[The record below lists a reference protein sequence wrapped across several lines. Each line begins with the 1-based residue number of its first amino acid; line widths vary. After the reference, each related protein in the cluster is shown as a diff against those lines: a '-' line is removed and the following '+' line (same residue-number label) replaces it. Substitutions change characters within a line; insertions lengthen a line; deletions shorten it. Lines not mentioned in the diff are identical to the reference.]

1 MCAQWRTMKTTLP
14 TLVRSLPQSW
24 VGGLWLLALALLVFF
39 WLQPP
44 PPVDAKGVHWLSA
57 QRLWVRDVSGTV
69 LADRPQTVSLPDSWK
84 PDGLNAAGVGR
95 YRLEFEVSE
104 GVVQSA
110 RRAPWA
116 LRIDYL
122 NCVHSM
128 WLNGEVLHSTLP
140 RPGWLGLPTPSL
152 IDVPGR
158 LLKPG
163 VNSLEIEIQAAQQG
177 GMSPAA
183 LAPKAELQHDHL
195 LVRFLTRDAL
205 LVLNLIWIAF
215 SLFVVMLWWMRR
227 QEEAAGLFGLMVLV
241 GALRNCRYFITEDL
255 GLSVGAE
262 SWLYFLAHVLT
273 ACLQGWFVMALVERQ
288 LRWFS
293 RALWAVVIAF
303 PLLGLLALPFD
314 PDLRFTR
321 GLLQGALILTLPP
334 SIWLMGQWVK
344 REGLRSSMHAGLA
357 VGWAALLVAG
367 VHDFIFGR
375 VISQVDFN
383 HWMSWMIPLASPSFV
398 LMVVQRVV
406 QAFNDI
412 EQANQQLEQKVAER
426 TRELAAAN
434 AAKSHFLASASH
446 DLRQPVAAIGLI
458 TDLLRVQVTDPT
470 VRSLADRLTRAVR
483 SMESLLK
490 GLLDLSRLDS
500 GTVEVQRE
508 RVQLQALL
516 EAVAS
521 HEAEAARHK
530 GLRLRVRR
538 TTAIAWTDPVL
549 LEQVLRNL
557 VGNAIRHTQQG
568 GVLVAVRR
576 RGGPTGPWEVQ
587 VWDTG
592 PGIRPED
599 QPRIFEAFV
608 QLGNPGRERSQ
619 GLGLGLAI
627 VQRASLLL
635 QHPLRVQSRV
645 GRGSCF
651 SVSLPSANEA
661 SLVSEPAAP
670 PPLPETEPVR
680 LDGRRVLVIED
691 DEALGESL
699 VLWLRD
705 WGIDAVAGHSLRWV
719 REQAH
724 QQWDMVVS
732 DHRLPDG
739 NGRDVIRHLRQHQ
752 PDLPA
757 LIITG
762 DTSPQQIAELASSGL
777 PVLHK
782 PFRAQ
787 ELRALLAQG
796 MARSARATEPPD
808 VSPCEPG

>member
-1 MCAQWRTMKTTLP
+1 MKPLLP
-14 TLVRSLPQSW
+14 TLLRSLTQSW
-24 VGGLWLLALALLVFF
+24 VGGLWLLALALLAFF

-44 PPVDAKGVHWLSA
+44 PPANANGVRWLSA
-57 QRLWVRDVSGTV
+57 QRLWMHDVSGSV
-69 LADRPQTVSLPDSWK
+69 LADQPVAVSLPDSWK
-84 PDGLNAAGVGR
+84 PAGLKAAGIGR
-95 YRLEFEVSE
+95 YRLSFEVSDD
-104 GVVQSA
+104 VAQAA
-110 RRAPWA
+110 RSTPWS

-122 NCVHSM
+122 NYVHSI
-128 WLNGEVLHSTLP
+128 WLNGELLHSTLP
-140 RPGWLGLPTPSL
+140 RPGWLGLPGPSL

-158 LLKPG
+158 LLNAG
-163 VNSLEIEIQAAQQG
+163 HNSLEIEIQAAQQG
-177 GMSPAA
+177 GMSPAV
-183 LAPKAELQHDHL
+183 LAPKADLQHDHVML
-195 LVRFLTRDAL
+195 RFLTRDAL
-205 LVLNLIWIAF
+205 VVLNLIWIAF
-215 SLFVVMLWWMRR
+215 SMFVALLWWMRR
-227 QEEAAGLFGLMVLV
+227 QEAAAGLFGLMILV
-241 GALRNCRYFITEDL
+241 GGLRNCRYFITEDL

-273 ACLQGWFVMALVERQ
+273 ACLQGWFVMALVGRH
-288 LRWFS
+288 LSWFN
-293 RALWAVVIAF
+293 RALWAVVIGF
-303 PLLGLLALPFD
+303 PLLGMLALPFD
-314 PDLRFTR
+314 PDLRLTR
-321 GLLQGALILTLPP
+321 GYLQGALILTLPP
-334 SIWLMGQWVK
+334 SIWLMGQWVV
-344 REGLRSSMHAGLA
+344 REGLRSSMHTGLA

-375 VISQVDFN
+375 VIGQVNFN
-383 HWMSWMIPLASPSFV
+383 HWMGWMIPLASPSFV

-406 QAFNDI
+406 KAFDDI
-412 EQANQQLEQKVAER
+412 EEANQQLEHKVAER

-458 TDLLRVQVTDPT
+458 TDLLRVQVTDPK

-500 GTVEVQRE
+500 GTVEVQRK
-508 RVQLQALL
+508 RVHLQTLL

-521 HEAEAARHK
+521 HEAEAARQK
-530 GLRLRVRR
+530 NLQLRVRR
-538 TTAIAWTDPVL
+538 TQAIAWTDPVL

-568 GVLVAVRR
+568 GVLVSVRR
-576 RGGPTGPWEVQ
+576 RGARSGPVGASEAAGSTGEQWEVQ

-627 VQRASLLL
+627 VQRAAQLLE
-635 QHPLRVQSRV
+635 HPLRVQSRV

-651 SVSLPSANEA
+651 AVSLPAA
-661 SLVSEPAAP
+661 TLAPGPAIATP
-670 PPLPETEPVR
+670 QSPTPER
-680 LDGRRVLVIED
+680 LDGMRVLVIED

-699 VLWLRD
+699 VLWLRN
-705 WGIDAVAGHSLRWV
+705 WGLDAVAGRSLAWV
-719 REQAH
+719 RSQAPQH
-724 QQWDMVVS
+724 WDMVVS

-739 NGRDVIRHLRQHQ
+739 SGRDVVGHLRQHQ
-752 PDLPA
+752 PSLPA

-762 DTSPQQIAELASSGL
+762 DTSPQQLAELAASGL

-787 ELRALLAQG
+787 DLRTMLAQG
-796 MARSARATEPPD
+796 MARSGQP
-808 VSPCEPG
+808 

>member
-1 MCAQWRTMKTTLP
+1 MKPSLP
-14 TLVRSLPQSW
+14 TFLRSLTQSW
-24 VGGLWLLALALLVFF
+24 VGGLWLLALALATFH
-39 WLQPP
+39 WLQPSP
-44 PPVDAKGVHWLSA
+44 PLDAAGVRWLSSE
-57 QRLWVRDVSGTV
+57 RLWMRDVSGAV
-69 LADRPQTVSLPDSWK
+69 LADQPTPVRLPDSWK
-84 PDGLNAAGVGR
+84 PAGLPAAGMGAYRLSLDLNAAAVR
-95 YRLEFEVSE
+95 
-104 GVVQSA
+104 SA
-110 RRAPWA
+110 SQEPWS

-122 NCVHSM
+122 NCVHRI
-128 WLNGEVLHSTLP
+128 WVNGELLRSTLP
-140 RPGWLGLPTPSL
+140 RPGWLGLPTPAL

-158 LLKPG
+158 LLQVGP
-163 VNSLEIEIQAAQQG
+163 NTIEIEIQAVQQG
-177 GMSPAA
+177 GLSQAT
-183 LAPKAELQHDHL
+183 LAPKAQLQHGHVML
-195 LVRFLTRDAL
+195 RFLTRDAL
-205 LVLNLIWIAF
+205 IVLNLLWIAF
-215 SLFVVMLWWMRR
+215 SLFVVLLWWMRR
-227 QEEAAGLFGLMVLV
+227 QEAAAGLFGMLVLV
-241 GALRNCRYFITEDL
+241 GGLRNCRYFITTDL

-273 ACLQGWFVMALVERQ
+273 ACLQGWFVMALVERHIA
-288 LRWFS
+288 WFH
-293 RALWAVVIAF
+293 RALWAVVIGF

-321 GLLQGALILTLPP
+321 GYLQGALILTLAP
-334 SIWLMGQWVK
+334 SIWLMGQWVL
-344 REGLRSSMHAGLA
+344 REGLRSSMHTGLA

-367 VHDFIFGR
+367 VHDFYFGR
-375 VISQVDFN
+375 VIGQVNFN
-383 HWMSWMIPLASPSFV
+383 HWMGWMIPLASPSFV

-406 QAFNDI
+406 KAFNDI
-412 EQANQQLEQKVAER
+412 EEANQQLEHKVAER

-500 GTVEVQRE
+500 GTVEVQRQ

-516 EAVAS
+516 DAVAT
-521 HEAEAARHK
+521 HEAEAARQK

-538 TTAIAWTDPVL
+538 TPAIAWTDPVL

-557 VGNAIRHTQQG
+557 VGNAIRHTQRG

-576 RGGPTGPWEVQ
+576 RAGQAGASQGAWEVQ

-592 PGIRPED
+592 PGIRAED

-627 VQRASLLL
+627 VQRAAHLLE
-635 QHPLRVQSRV
+635 HPLQVRSQV

-651 SVSLPSANEA
+651 AVSLPAA
-661 SLVSEPAAP
+661 AATTTRPTAP
-670 PPLPETEPVR
+670 PPDALPTQM
-680 LDGRRVLVIED
+680 DGRRVLVIED
-691 DEALGESL
+691 NEALGESL
-699 VLWLRD
+699 ALWLRN
-705 WGIDAVAGHSLRWV
+705 WGLEAVVGHSLAWV
-719 REQAH
+719 RAQAPQH
-724 QQWDMVVS
+724 WDMVVS

-739 NGRDVIRHLRQHQ
+739 SGRDVIGHLRGHQ

-762 DTSPQQIAELASSGL
+762 DTSPQQLAELAASGL

-782 PFRAQ
+782 PFRA
-787 ELRALLAQG
+787 ESLRALLAQG
-796 MARSARATEPPD
+796 MTGAGQR
-808 VSPCEPG
+808 

>member
-1 MCAQWRTMKTTLP
+1 MKPSLP
-14 TLVRSLPQSW
+14 TVLRSLTQSW
-24 VGGLWLLALALLVFF
+24 VGGLWLLALALAAYF
-39 WLQPP
+39 WLLPA
-44 PPVDAKGVHWLSA
+44 PPVDAPGVRWLSA
-57 QRLWVRDVSGTV
+57 QRLWMHDVSGAV
-69 LADRPQTVSLPDSWK
+69 LADQPVPVSLPDSWK
-84 PDGLNAAGVGR
+84 PAGLQAAGVGR
-95 YRLEFEVSE
+95 YRLDFEVSDE
-104 GVVQSA
+104 VVRKA
-110 RRAPWA
+110 KREPWS

-122 NCVHSM
+122 NCVHTI
-128 WLNGEVLHSTLP
+128 WLNGELLHSTLP
-140 RPGWLGLPTPSL
+140 RPGWLGLPAPSL

-158 LLKPG
+158 LLQAG
-163 VNSLEIEIQAAQQG
+163 RNSLEIEIQAVQQG
-177 GMSPAA
+177 GMSPAV
-183 LAPKAELQHDHL
+183 LAPKAQLQHDHVML
-195 LVRFLTRDAL
+195 RLLTRDAL
-205 LVLNLIWIAF
+205 IVLNLIWIAF
-215 SLFVVMLWWMRR
+215 SLFVVLLWWMRR
-227 QEEAAGLFGLMVLV
+227 QEAAAGLFGLLVLV
-241 GALRNCRYFITEDL
+241 GGLRNCRYFITADL

-273 ACLQGWFVMALVERQ
+273 ACLQGWFVMALVERH
-288 LRWFS
+288 LSWFN
-293 RALWAVVIAF
+293 RALWAVVIGF

-314 PDLRFTR
+314 PDLRLTR
-321 GLLQGALILTLPP
+321 GYLQGALIFTLPP
-334 SIWLMGQWVK
+334 SIWLMGQWVL

-375 VISQVDFN
+375 VIGLVNFN
-383 HWMSWMIPLASPSFV
+383 HWMGWMIPLASPSFV

-406 QAFNDI
+406 KAFNDI
-412 EQANQQLEQKVAER
+412 EEANQQLEHKVEVR

-458 TDLLRVQVTDPT
+458 TDLLRVQVTDPK
-470 VRSLADRLTRAVR
+470 VRGLADRLTRAVR

-500 GTVEVQRE
+500 GTVEVQRQ
-508 RVQLQALL
+508 RVQLQTLL
-516 EAVAS
+516 DAVAS
-521 HEAEAARHK
+521 HEAEAARQK
-530 GLRLRVRR
+530 GLQLRVRR
-538 TTAIAWTDPVL
+538 THAIAWTDPVL

-568 GVLVAVRR
+568 GVLVGVRR
-576 RGGPTGPWEVQ
+576 RGGPAGVWDVQ

-627 VQRASLLL
+627 VQRAAHLL
-635 QHPLRVQSRV
+635 QHPLRVQSQV

-651 SVSLPSANEA
+651 TVSLPSSGQTLGPASA
-661 SLVSEPAAP
+661 SLPASEPA
-670 PPLPETEPVR
+670 R
-680 LDGRRVLVIED
+680 LDGRRVLVVED

-699 VLWLRD
+699 VLWLRS
-705 WGIDAVAGHSLRWV
+705 WGLDAVAGRSLGWV
-719 REQAH
+719 RAQAPQH
-724 QQWDMVVS
+724 WDMVVS

-739 NGRDVIRHLRQHQ
+739 NGRDVIGHLRRHQ
-752 PDLPA
+752 PSLPA

-762 DTSPQQIAELASSGL
+762 DTSPQQLAELAASGL

-782 PFRAQ
+782 PFRA
-787 ELRALLAQG
+787 EDLRDLLAQG
-796 MARSARATEPPD
+796 MARSSPPSAR
-808 VSPCEPG
+808 

>member
-1 MCAQWRTMKTTLP
+1 MKPSLP
-14 TLVRSLPQSW
+14 TVLRSLTQSW
-24 VGGLWLLALALLVFF
+24 VGGLWLLALALAAYF
-39 WLQPP
+39 WLLPA
-44 PPVDAKGVHWLSA
+44 PPVDAPGVRWLSA
-57 QRLWVRDVSGTV
+57 QRLWMHDVSGAV
-69 LADRPQTVSLPDSWK
+69 LADQPVPVSLPDSWK
-84 PDGLNAAGVGR
+84 PAGLQAAGVGR
-95 YRLEFEVSE
+95 YRLDFEVSDE
-104 GVVQSA
+104 VVRKA
-110 RRAPWA
+110 KREPWS

-122 NCVHSM
+122 NCVHTI
-128 WLNGEVLHSTLP
+128 WLNGELLHSTLP
-140 RPGWLGLPTPSL
+140 RPGWLGLPAPSL

-158 LLKPG
+158 LLQAG
-163 VNSLEIEIQAAQQG
+163 RNSLEIEIQAVQQG
-177 GMSPAA
+177 GMSPAV
-183 LAPKAELQHDHL
+183 LAPKAQLQHDHVML
-195 LVRFLTRDAL
+195 RLLTRDAL
-205 LVLNLIWIAF
+205 IVLNLIWIAF
-215 SLFVVMLWWMRR
+215 SLFVVLLWWMRR
-227 QEEAAGLFGLMVLV
+227 QEAAAGLFGLLVLV
-241 GALRNCRYFITEDL
+241 GGLRNCRYFITADL

-273 ACLQGWFVMALVERQ
+273 ACLQGWFVMALVERH
-288 LRWFS
+288 LSWFN
-293 RALWAVVIAF
+293 RALWAVVIGF

-314 PDLRFTR
+314 PDLRLTR
-321 GLLQGALILTLPP
+321 GYLQGALIFTLPP
-334 SIWLMGQWVK
+334 SIWLMGQWVL

-375 VISQVDFN
+375 VIGLVNFN
-383 HWMSWMIPLASPSFV
+383 HWMGWMIPLASPSFV

-406 QAFNDI
+406 KAFNDI
-412 EQANQQLEQKVAER
+412 EEANQQLEHKVEVR

-458 TDLLRVQVTDPT
+458 TDLLRVQVTDPK
-470 VRSLADRLTRAVR
+470 VRGLADRLTRAVR

-500 GTVEVQRE
+500 GTVEVQRQ
-508 RVQLQALL
+508 RVQLQTLL
-516 EAVAS
+516 DAVAS
-521 HEAEAARHK
+521 HEAEAARQK
-530 GLRLRVRR
+530 GLQLRVRR
-538 TTAIAWTDPVL
+538 THAIAWTDPVL

-568 GVLVAVRR
+568 GVLVGVRR
-576 RGGPTGPWEVQ
+576 RGGPAGVWDVQ

-627 VQRASLLL
+627 VQRAAHLL
-635 QHPLRVQSRV
+635 QHPLRVQSQV

-651 SVSLPSANEA
+651 TVSLPSASQTIGTA
-661 SLVSEPAAP
+661 SAAPPNSEPA
-670 PPLPETEPVR
+670 R
-680 LDGRRVLVIED
+680 LDGRRVLVVED

-699 VLWLRD
+699 VLWLRS
-705 WGIDAVAGHSLRWV
+705 WGLDAVAGRSLGWV
-719 REQAH
+719 RAQAPQH
-724 QQWDMVVS
+724 WDMVVS

-739 NGRDVIRHLRQHQ
+739 NGRDVIGHLRRHQ
-752 PDLPA
+752 PGLPG

-762 DTSPQQIAELASSGL
+762 DTSPQQLAELAASGL

-782 PFRAQ
+782 PFRA
-787 ELRALLAQG
+787 EDLRDLLSQG
-796 MARSARATEPPD
+796 MSRSSPPSAR
-808 VSPCEPG
+808 

>member
-1 MCAQWRTMKTTLP
+1 MKPSLP
-14 TLVRSLPQSW
+14 TILRSLTQSW
-24 VGGLWLLALALLVFF
+24 VGGLWLLALALATFH

-44 PPVDAKGVHWLSA
+44 PPLDAPGVRWLSSE
-57 QRLWVRDVSGTV
+57 RLWMHDVSGAV
-69 LADRPQTVSLPDSWK
+69 LADQPVPVSLPDSWK
-84 PDGLNAAGVGR
+84 PAGLPAAGMGA
-95 YRLEFEVSE
+95 YRLNLVLGDEA
-104 GVVQSA
+104 A
-110 RRAPWA
+110 RNALQQPWS

-122 NCVHSM
+122 SYVHRI
-128 WLNGEVLHSTLP
+128 WVNGELLHSTLP

-158 LLKPG
+158 LLQVG
-163 VNSLEIEIQAAQQG
+163 HNTIDIEIQSVQQG
-177 GMSPAA
+177 GLSPAV
-183 LAPKAELQHDHL
+183 LAPKAQLQHDHVML
-195 LVRFLTRDAL
+195 RFLTRDAL
-205 LVLNLIWIAF
+205 VVLNLIWIAF
-215 SLFVVMLWWMRR
+215 SLFVVLLWWMRR
-227 QEEAAGLFGLMVLV
+227 QEAAAGLFGLLVLV
-241 GALRNCRYFITEDL
+241 GGLRNCRYFITTDL

-273 ACLQGWFVMALVERQ
+273 ACLQGWFVMALVERH
-288 LRWFS
+288 LRWFH
-293 RALWAVVIAF
+293 RALWAVVIGF

-321 GLLQGALILTLPP
+321 GYLQGALIFTLPP
-334 SIWLMGQWVK
+334 SIWLMGQWVL
-344 REGLRSSMHAGLA
+344 REGLRSSMHTGLA

-367 VHDFIFGR
+367 VHDFYFGR
-375 VISQVDFN
+375 IIGLVNFN
-383 HWMSWMIPLASPSFV
+383 HWMGWMIPLASPSFV

-406 QAFNDI
+406 KAFNDI
-412 EQANQQLEQKVAER
+412 EEANQQLEHKVAER

-500 GTVEVQRE
+500 GTVEVQRQ
-508 RVQLQALL
+508 RVQLQTLL
-516 EAVAS
+516 DAVAS
-521 HEAEAARHK
+521 HEAEAARQK
-530 GLRLRVRR
+530 GLQLRVRR
-538 TTAIAWTDPVL
+538 TPAIAWTDPVL

-557 VGNAIRHTQQG
+557 VGNAIRHTQRG
-568 GVLVAVRR
+568 GVLVGVRR
-576 RGGPTGPWEVQ
+576 RPRGHVDGAAQGTWEVQ

-608 QLGNPGRERSQ
+608 QLGNPGRERAQ

-627 VQRASLLL
+627 VQRAAQLL
-635 QHPLRVQSRV
+635 QHPLRVQSQV

-651 SVSLPSANEA
+651 TVSLPAISSTSGRTTQPQPE
-661 SLVSEPAAP
+661 VEPA
-670 PPLPETEPVR
+670 R

-699 VLWLRD
+699 ALWLRN
-705 WGIDAVAGHSLRWV
+705 WGLEAVVGHSLGWV
-719 REQAH
+719 QAQTAQH
-724 QQWDMVVS
+724 WDMVVS

-739 NGRDVIRHLRQHQ
+739 SGRDVIRHLRRHQ
-752 PDLPA
+752 PGLPA

-762 DTSPQQIAELASSGL
+762 DTSPQQLAELAASGL

-782 PFRAQ
+782 PFRA
-787 ELRALLAQG
+787 EDLRAQLAQG
-796 MARSARATEPPD
+796 MARPD
-808 VSPCEPG
+808 TP

>member
-1 MCAQWRTMKTTLP
+1 MKPSLP
-14 TLVRSLPQSW
+14 TILRSLTQSW
-24 VGGLWLLALALLVFF
+24 VGGLWLLALALAAFH

-44 PPVDAKGVHWLSA
+44 PPLDAPGVRWLSA
-57 QRLWVRDVSGTV
+57 ERLWMRDVSGAV
-69 LADRPQTVSLPDSWK
+69 LADQPVRVNLPDSWK
-84 PDGLNAAGVGR
+84 PAGLPAAGMGS
-95 YRLEFEVSE
+95 YRLSLDLSDEAAR
-104 GVVQSA
+104 SA
-110 RRAPWA
+110 LQGPWS

-122 NCVHSM
+122 NCVHRI
-128 WLNGEVLHSTLP
+128 WVNGELLHSTLP
-140 RPGWLGLPTPSL
+140 RPGWLGLPTPAL

-158 LLKPG
+158 LLKAG
-163 VNSLEIEIQAAQQG
+163 HNKIEIEIQAVQQG
-177 GMSPAA
+177 GMSPAV
-183 LAPKAELQHDHL
+183 LAPKSDLQRDHVML
-195 LVRFLTRDAL
+195 RFLTRDAL
-205 LVLNLIWIAF
+205 VVLNLIWIAF
-215 SLFVVMLWWMRR
+215 SMFEVLLWWMRR
-227 QEEAAGLFGLMVLV
+227 QEAAAGLFGLLVLV

-273 ACLQGWFVMALVERQ
+273 ACLQGWFVMALVERH
-288 LRWFS
+288 LGWFH
-293 RALWAVVIAF
+293 RALWAVVIGF

-321 GLLQGALILTLPP
+321 GYLQGALIFTLPP
-334 SIWLMGQWVK
+334 SIWLMGQWVL

-375 VISQVDFN
+375 VIGLVDFN
-383 HWMSWMIPLASPSFV
+383 HWMGWMIPLASPSFV

-406 QAFNDI
+406 KAFNDI
-412 EQANQQLEQKVAER
+412 EEANQQLEHKVEVR

-500 GTVEVQRE
+500 GTVEVQRQ
-508 RVQLQALL
+508 RVQLQTLL
-516 EAVAS
+516 DGVAS
-521 HEAEAARHK
+521 HEAEAARQK
-530 GLRLRVRR
+530 NLRLRVRR
-538 TTAIAWTDPVL
+538 THAIAWTDPVL

-568 GVLVAVRR
+568 GVLVGVRHR
-576 RGGPTGPWEVQ
+576 AGLDGASQGSWEVQ

-627 VQRASLLL
+627 VQRAAHLL
-635 QHPLRVQSRV
+635 QHPLRVQSQV

-651 SVSLPSANEA
+651 TVSLPA
-661 SLVSEPAAP
+661 AAP
-670 PPLPETEPVR
+670 HPGQAQASPTDTEPDR

-699 VLWLRD
+699 VLWLRN
-705 WGIDAVAGHSLRWV
+705 WGLDAVAGHSLGWV
-719 REQAH
+719 RAQAPQH
-724 QQWDMVVS
+724 WDMVVS

-739 NGRDVIRHLRQHQ
+739 SGRDVIGHLRLHQ
-752 PDLPA
+752 PGLPA

-762 DTSPQQIAELASSGL
+762 DTSPQQLAELAASGL

-782 PFRAQ
+782 PFRA
-787 ELRALLAQG
+787 EDLRALLARG
-796 MARSARATEPPD
+796 MARSAQA
-808 VSPCEPG
+808 

>member
-1 MCAQWRTMKTTLP
+1 MKPSLP
-14 TLVRSLPQSW
+14 TVLRSLTQSW
-24 VGGLWLLALALLVFF
+24 VGGLWLMAFALAAHFL
-39 WLQPP
+39 LQPP
-44 PPVDAKGVHWLSA
+44 PPVDAEGVRWQAA
-57 QRLWVRDVSGTV
+57 QRLWMRDVRGAV
-69 LADRPQTVSLPDSWK
+69 LADQPVNVSLPDSWK
-84 PDGLNAAGVGR
+84 PAGLPAAGVGR
-95 YRLEFEVSE
+95 YRLEFEVGSDL
-104 GVVQSA
+104 VQ
-110 RRAPWA
+110 RALHEPWS

-122 NCVHSM
+122 HCVHTI
-128 WLNGEVLHSTLP
+128 WLNGELLHSTLP

-158 LLKPG
+158 MLRPG
-163 VNSLEIEIQAAQQG
+163 ANQLEIEVQAVQQG
-177 GMSPAA
+177 GLSTVA
-183 LAPKAELQHDHL
+183 LGPKARLQPEHAML
-195 LVRFLTRDAL
+195 RLLTRDAL
-205 LVLNLIWIAF
+205 IVLNLIWIAF
-215 SLFVVMLWWMRR
+215 SVFVVLLWWMRR
-227 QEEAAGLFGLMVLV
+227 QEAAAGLFGLLVLV

-262 SWLYFLAHVLT
+262 SWLYFVAHVIT
-273 ACLQGWFVMALVERQ
+273 ACLQGWFVMALVERH
-288 LRWFS
+288 LGWFN
-293 RALWAVVIAF
+293 RALWAVVIGF

-314 PDLRFTR
+314 PDLRVTR
-321 GLLQGALILTLPP
+321 GYLQGALIFTLAP
-334 SIWLMGQWVK
+334 SIWLMGQWVL
-344 REGLRSSMHAGLA
+344 RERLRSSMHAGLA

-375 VISQVDFN
+375 VIGLVDFN

-398 LMVVQRVV
+398 LMVVDRVAK
-406 QAFNDI
+406 AFNEI
-412 EQANQQLEQKVAER
+412 ELANQQLEHKVAVR

-500 GTVEVQRE
+500 GTVEVQRQ
-508 RVQLQALL
+508 RVQLQTLL
-516 EAVAS
+516 DAVAS
-521 HEAEAARHK
+521 HEAEAARQK

-538 TTAIAWTDPVL
+538 TDAIAWTDPVL

-557 VGNAIRHTQQG
+557 VGNAIRHTQRG
-568 GVLVAVRR
+568 GVLVGVRR
-576 RGGPTGPWEVQ
+576 RGGPAGVWEVQ

-627 VQRASLLL
+627 VQRAAQLL
-635 QHPLRVQSRV
+635 QHPLRVQSQE

-651 SVSLPSANEA
+651 SVCL
-661 SLVSEPAAP
+661 PAATQATRP
-670 PPLPETEPVR
+670 PAAAGPEAEPDR
-680 LDGRRVLVIED
+680 LDGRRVLVVED

-699 VLWLRD
+699 VLWLRN
-705 WGIDAVAGHSLRWV
+705 WGLDAVAGHSLGWV
-719 REQAH
+719 RSQAP
-724 QQWDMVVS
+724 QRWDMVVS

-739 NGRDVIRHLRQHQ
+739 SGRDVIGHLRRHQ

-762 DTSPQQIAELASSGL
+762 DTSPQQLAELAASGL

-782 PFRAQ
+782 PFRAEQ
-787 ELRALLAQG
+787 LRALLAQG
-796 MARSARATEPPD
+796 MGRAGRAD
-808 VSPCEPG
+808 AD

>member
-1 MCAQWRTMKTTLP
+1 MKPSPP
-14 TLVRSLPQSW
+14 TFLRPLTQSW
-24 VGGLWLLALALLVFF
+24 AGGLWLLALALAAFH
-39 WLQPP
+39 WLHPP
-44 PPVDAKGVHWLSA
+44 PPADAPGVRWLEA
-57 QRLWVRDVSGTV
+57 ERLWMHDVSGAV
-69 LADRPQTVSLPDSWK
+69 LADQPVPVHLPDSWK
-84 PDGLNAAGVGR
+84 PAGLPAAGMGA
-95 YRLEFEVSE
+95 YRLNLSLSNEA
-104 GVVQSA
+104 A
-110 RRAPWA
+110 RGARQEPWS

-122 NCVHSM
+122 NCVHRI
-128 WLNGEVLHSTLP
+128 WVNGELLHSTLP

-152 IDVPGR
+152 IDVPGS
-158 LLKPG
+158 LLKAGPNTIE
-163 VNSLEIEIQAAQQG
+163 VEIQAVQQG
-177 GMSPAA
+177 GLSPAV
-183 LAPKAELQHDHL
+183 LAPKASLQRDHVML
-195 LVRFLTRDAL
+195 HFLTRDAL
-205 LVLNLIWIAF
+205 VVLNLIWIAF
-215 SLFVVMLWWMRR
+215 SLFVVLLWWMRR
-227 QEEAAGLFGLMVLV
+227 QEAAAGLFGLLVLV
-241 GALRNCRYFITEDL
+241 GGLRNCRYFITEDL

-273 ACLQGWFVMALVERQ
+273 ACLQGWFVMALVERH
-288 LRWFS
+288 LKWFD
-293 RALWAVVIAF
+293 RALWAVLIGF

-314 PDLRFTR
+314 PDLRYTR
-321 GLLQGALILTLPP
+321 GYLQGALIFTLPP
-334 SIWLMGQWVK
+334 SIWLMGQWVL
-344 REGLRSSMHAGLA
+344 REGLRSSIHTGLA

-375 VISQVDFN
+375 VIGLVNFN
-383 HWMSWMIPLASPSFV
+383 HWMGWMIPLASPSFV

-406 QAFNDI
+406 KAFNDI
-412 EQANQQLEQKVAER
+412 EEANQQLEHKVAER

-470 VRSLADRLTRAVR
+470 VRNLADRLTRAVR

-500 GTVEVQRE
+500 GTVEVQRQ
-508 RVQLQALL
+508 RVQLQTLL
-516 EAVAS
+516 DAVAS
-521 HEAEAARHK
+521 HEAEAARQK
-530 GLRLRVRR
+530 GLSLRVRR

-568 GVLVAVRR
+568 GVLVGVRR
-576 RGGPTGPWEVQ
+576 RGGPTGTWEVQ

-592 PGIRPED
+592 PGIRAED

-608 QLGNPGRERSQ
+608 QLANPGRERSQ

-627 VQRASLLL
+627 VQRAAHLL
-635 QHPLRVQSRV
+635 QHPLRVQSQV

-651 SVSLPSANEA
+651 AVSLPPTTPVAGRQQDSLPDNE
-661 SLVSEPAAP
+661 PG
-670 PPLPETEPVR
+670 R

-699 VLWLRD
+699 VLWLRN
-705 WGIDAVAGHSLRWV
+705 WGLDAIAGHSLGWAMA
-719 REQAH
+719 QAPQH
-724 QQWDMVVS
+724 WDMVVS

-739 NGRDVIRHLRQHQ
+739 SGRDVIQHLRRHQ

-762 DTSPQQIAELASSGL
+762 DTSPQQLAELAASGL

-782 PFRAQ
+782 PFRA
-787 ELRALLAQG
+787 EDLRALLAQG
-796 MARSARATEPPD
+796 MTSTWQR
-808 VSPCEPG
+808 

>member
-1 MCAQWRTMKTTLP
+1 MAHRAPLIHPMKPVLP
-14 TLVRSLPQSW
+14 TLLRSLTQSW
-24 VGGLWLLALALLVFF
+24 VGGLWLLALALLAFF

-44 PPVDAKGVHWLSA
+44 PPADASGVRWLSA
-57 QRLWVRDVSGTV
+57 QRLWMHDVSGAV
-69 LADRPQTVSLPDSWK
+69 LADQPVAVSLPDSWK
-84 PDGLNAAGVGR
+84 PAGLQAAGIGR
-95 YRLEFEVSE
+95 YRLNFEVNDE
-104 GVVQSA
+104 VVQSA
-110 RRAPWA
+110 RSSPWS

-122 NCVHSM
+122 NYVHSI
-128 WLNGEVLHSTLP
+128 WLNGELLQSTLP
-140 RPGWLGLPTPSL
+140 RPGWLGLPGPSL
-152 IDVPGR
+152 IDVPG
-158 LLKPG
+158 LLLNAG
-163 VNSLEIEIQAAQQG
+163 HNSLEIEIQAVQQG

-183 LAPKAELQHDHL
+183 LAPKAALLHDHVML
-195 LVRFLTRDAL
+195 RFLTRDGL
-205 LVLNLIWIAF
+205 VVLNLIWIAF
-215 SLFVVMLWWMRR
+215 SMFVVLLWWMRR
-227 QEEAAGLFGLMVLV
+227 QEAAAGLFGLLVLV
-241 GALRNCRYFITEDL
+241 GGLRNCRYFITEDL

-273 ACLQGWFVMALVERQ
+273 ACLQGWFVMALVGRH
-288 LRWFS
+288 LNWFH
-293 RALWAVVIAF
+293 RALWVVALGF
-303 PLLGLLALPFD
+303 PVLGLLALPFD

-321 GLLQGALILTLPP
+321 GYLQGALILTLAP
-334 SIWLMGQWVK
+334 SIWLMGQWVL
-344 REGLRSSMHAGLA
+344 REGLRSSMHTGLA

-375 VISQVDFN
+375 VIGLVNFN
-383 HWMSWMIPLASPSFV
+383 HWMGWMIPLASPSFV
-398 LMVVQRVV
+398 QMVVQRVV
-406 QAFNDI
+406 KAFDDI
-412 EQANQQLEQKVAER
+412 EEANQQLEHKVAER

-458 TDLLRVQVTDPT
+458 TDLLRVQVTDPM
-470 VRSLADRLTRAVR
+470 VRNLADRLTRAVR

-500 GTVEVQRE
+500 GTVEVQRR
-508 RVQLQALL
+508 RVHLQTLL

-521 HEAEAARHK
+521 HEAEAARQK
-530 GLRLRVRR
+530 NLQLRVRR
-538 TTAIAWTDPVL
+538 TKAIAWTDPVL

-568 GVLVAVRR
+568 GVLVSVRR
-576 RGGPTGPWEVQ
+576 RGQASSPGQAPGHSWEVQ

-627 VQRASLLL
+627 VQRAAQLLE
-635 QHPLRVQSRV
+635 HPLRVQSRV

-651 SVSLPSANEA
+651 AITLPGTTQA
-661 SLVSEPAAP
+661 V
-670 PPLPETEPVR
+670 ETATTTTQSPMPDR
-680 LDGRRVLVIED
+680 LQGMRVLVIED

-699 VLWLRD
+699 VLWLRN
-705 WGIDAVAGHSLRWV
+705 WGLDAVVGHSLGWV
-719 REQAH
+719 RAQAPQH
-724 QQWDMVVS
+724 WDMVVS

-739 NGRDVIRHLRQHQ
+739 SGRDVISHLRQHQ
-752 PDLPA
+752 PSLPA

-762 DTSPQQIAELASSGL
+762 DTSPQQLAELAASGL

-787 ELRALLAQG
+787 DLRTMLAQG
-796 MARSARATEPPD
+796 MGRQGPA
-808 VSPCEPG
+808 

>member
-1 MCAQWRTMKTTLP
+1 MKPSLP
-14 TLVRSLPQSW
+14 TFLRSLTQSW
-24 VGGLWLLALALLVFF
+24 VGGLWLLALALAAYF
-39 WLQPP
+39 WLMPP
-44 PPVDAKGVHWLSA
+44 PPVDAPGVRWLGA
-57 QRLWVRDVSGTV
+57 QRLWMHDVSGAV
-69 LADRPQTVSLPDSWK
+69 LTDRPVDVTLPDSWK
-84 PDGLNAAGVGR
+84 PAGLRAAGVGR
-95 YRLEFEVSE
+95 YRLAFEVSSE
-104 GVVQSA
+104 VVRDATQ
-110 RRAPWA
+110 APWS

-122 NCVHSM
+122 NCVHTI
-128 WLNGEVLHSTLP
+128 WLNGEMLHSTLP
-140 RPGWLGLPTPSL
+140 RPGWLGLPAPFL

-163 VNSLEIEIQAAQQG
+163 ANALEIEVQAVQQG
-177 GMSPAA
+177 GMSPAV
-183 LAPKAELQHDHL
+183 LAPKAQLQPDHVML
-195 LVRFLTRDAL
+195 RFLTRDAL
-205 LVLNLIWIAF
+205 IVLNLIWIAF

-227 QEEAAGLFGLMVLV
+227 QEAAAGLFGLLVLV
-241 GALRNCRYFITEDL
+241 GGFRNCRYFITTDL
-255 GLSVGAE
+255 GLSVGTE

-273 ACLQGWFVMALVERQ
+273 ACLQGWFVMALVERH
-288 LRWFS
+288 LNWFN
-293 RALWAVVIAF
+293 RALWAVVIGF
-303 PLLGLLALPFD
+303 PLLGLLALPLD

-321 GLLQGALILTLPP
+321 GYLQGALIFTLPP
-334 SIWLMGQWVK
+334 SIWLMGQWVL
-344 REGLRSSMHAGLA
+344 REGLRSSMHTGLA

-375 VISQVDFN
+375 VIGLVNFD
-383 HWMSWMIPLASPSFV
+383 HWMGWMIPLASPSFV

-406 QAFNDI
+406 KAFNDI
-412 EQANQQLEQKVAER
+412 EEANQQLEHKVEVR

-434 AAKSHFLASASH
+434 AAKSHFLAAASH

-483 SMESLLK
+483 SMESLLR

-500 GTVEVQRE
+500 GTVEVKRQR
-508 RVQLQALL
+508 VHLQTLL
-516 EAVAS
+516 DAVAS
-521 HEAEAARHK
+521 HEAESARQK
-530 GLRLRVRR
+530 GLQLRVRR
-538 TTAIAWTDPVL
+538 TQAIAWTDPVL

-568 GVLVAVRR
+568 GVLVGVRR
-576 RGGPTGPWEVQ
+576 RGGAGETWSVQ

-592 PGIRPED
+592 PGIRAED

-627 VQRASLLL
+627 VQRAANLL
-635 QHPLRVQSRV
+635 QHPLQMQSQV

-651 SVSLPSANEA
+651 AVSLPAA
-661 SLVSEPAAP
+661 AQATGHAATPAP
-670 PPLPETEPVR
+670 DGTPER

-699 VLWLRD
+699 VLWLRN
-705 WGIDAVAGHSLRWV
+705 WGLDAVAGHSLGWV
-719 REQAH
+719 REQTSQH
-724 QQWDMVVS
+724 WDMVVS

-739 NGRDVIRHLRQHQ
+739 SGRDVIWHLRQHQ
-752 PDLPA
+752 PGLPA

-762 DTSPQQIAELASSGL
+762 DTSPQQLAELAASGL

-782 PFRAQ
+782 PFRA
-787 ELRALLAQG
+787 EDLRAQLAQG
-796 MARSARATEPPD
+796 MSRPAQP
-808 VSPCEPG
+808 